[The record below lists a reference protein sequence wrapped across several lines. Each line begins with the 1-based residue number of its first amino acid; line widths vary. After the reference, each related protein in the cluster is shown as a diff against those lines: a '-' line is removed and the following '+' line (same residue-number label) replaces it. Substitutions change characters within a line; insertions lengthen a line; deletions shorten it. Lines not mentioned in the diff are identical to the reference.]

1 LAKARQVVLFD
12 RNENIISITCNKDKS
27 TMTVR
32 GKCIKKQDANRLA
45 KMGLDVVRGF
55 IQMKTDGQVLEHNA
69 DKVTDKGAIKI
80 YCREIRSV
88 FDRAPKKVVLLRKIR
103 SNLLVDHS
111 RFND

>member
-1 LAKARQVVLFD
+1 MKARQVVLFG
-12 RNENIISITCNKDKS
+12 RNENIISITYNKDKS

-69 DKVTDKGAIKI
+69 HKVTEKGAIKI
-80 YCREIRSV
+80 YGWEIKSV
-88 FDRAPKKVVLLRKIR
+88 FDRAPKMVLLR
-103 SNLLVDHS
+103 
-111 RFND
+111 